1 MNIEEV
7 REQIQQDLLCFLD
20 GIQSVLPEG
29 SEDVIE
35 RVCEIVVEN
44 FAKLDPLIT
53 GMNEPVKLEHVTLR
67 QSEKEG
73 NAILLH
79 PELFYR
85 LTFNIKDSLESE
97 CADSVQLPTGTVIR
111 ALRETGIIIDHD
123 NRNE

>member
-1 MNIEEV
+1 
-7 REQIQQDLLCFLD
+7 
-20 GIQSVLPEG
+20 
-29 SEDVIE
+29 
-35 RVCEIVVEN
+35 
-44 FAKLDPLIT
+44 
-53 GMNEPVKLEHVTLR
+53 MNEPVKLEHVTLR

-79 PELFYR
+79 PELLYR